1 MSGSNFGSGS
11 SREQAATCLKHSGIQ
26 LVIAKSFSETYKR
39 NALNNSLL
47 CLESREFVHQ
57 LQLFVSKA
65 FPTAPSNQKTF
76 RTGIKVRVSF
86 SNGQL
91 EVLSDGGKDAGRVFQ
106 VGNSP
111 AHYKIPSVGL
121 VAQELLVAGGLEPWI
136 RQQINA
142 NLTR

>member
-1 MSGSNFGSGS
+1 VSGANFGSGS

-65 FPTAPSNQKTF
+65 FPTAPSDQKTF
-76 RTGIKVRVSF
+76 RTGVRVRLSF
-86 SNGQL
+86 ADGQL
-91 EVLSDGGKDAGRVFQ
+91 EVLSDGGKGGAGRVFQ
-106 VGNSP
+106 VGSGM
-111 AHYKIPSVGL
+111 AHYKIPAVGR

-136 RQQINA
+136 RQQINIK
-142 NLTR
+142 